1 MQNILPHTVIPK
13 MPEPYIPVQNRTP
26 EGYPVCAFP
35 PVMRDV
41 IDALYNETGI
51 PAELIAGAVL
61 AAASSPVRLILRWYH
76 HTHRIRCTVHCIY

>member
-1 MQNILPHTVIPK
+1 MQNILPHTVITK

-51 PAELIAGAVL
+51 
-61 AAASSPVRLILRWYH
+61 RLR
-76 HTHRIRCTVHCIY
+76 

>member
-1 MQNILPHTVIPK
+1 MQNLLPYTVIPK

-51 PAELIAGAVL
+51 PAKG
-61 AAASSPVRLILRWYH
+61 SGGRTGSRFPRLSGSY
-76 HTHRIRCTVHCIY
+76 